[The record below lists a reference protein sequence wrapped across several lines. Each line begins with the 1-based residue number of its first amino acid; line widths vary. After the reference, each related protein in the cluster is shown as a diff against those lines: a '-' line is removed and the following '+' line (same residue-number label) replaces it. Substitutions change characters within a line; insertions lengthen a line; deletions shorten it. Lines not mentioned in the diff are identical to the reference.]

1 MSFDVALLFIQQGVA
16 SGLVTGSVYALL
28 AIAIVIIYRT
38 TDVAN
43 FAGGEFY
50 MAAAYLAF
58 FMLAMVALPFWAAVI
73 ATLAVMCVGAGLFQ
87 RVVLAQVARARG
99 VSINLV
105 IATLG
110 LSYLVKG
117 IVRSTGFGDT
127 PRTFPS
133 VVPDGSITIGD
144 ASVSY
149 LDVAILGTAV
159 LVMVLF
165 FWVFNF
171 TKTGRAMR
179 AVGMN
184 RRAAQLVGI
193 NLGRVEMMVWCFA
206 SAISGIAAILIAP
219 KLLMTAE
226 MGSVVTMAFAAAIVG
241 GFTSLPGAVIGGFII
256 GITENMVGL
265 FISSRAINV
274 APFVIIMLVLIFKPQ
289 GLFGGA
295 LKVRKV

>member
-73 ATLAVMCVGAGLFQ
+73 ATLVVMCVGAGLFQ

-159 LVMVLF
+159 IVMALF

-171 TKTGRAMR
+171 TKTGRGMR